1 MYILDVKKTS
11 FFLKACCYK
20 LDEFVGNVSMS
31 LLSNGVVMVEL
42 FEKLHLFQNDKFL
55 QLIVGTLLQ
64 AAPEEGQAAQPPAE
78 VRPAAE

>member
-1 MYILDVKKTS
+1 
-11 FFLKACCYK
+11 
-20 LDEFVGNVSMS
+20 MS

-78 VRPAAE
+78 VRPAAG